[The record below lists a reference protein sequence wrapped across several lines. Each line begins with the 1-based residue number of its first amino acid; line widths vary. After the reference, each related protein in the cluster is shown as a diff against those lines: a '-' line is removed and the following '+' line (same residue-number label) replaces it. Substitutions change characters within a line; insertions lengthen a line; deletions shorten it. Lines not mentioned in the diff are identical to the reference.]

1 MMSRTAILIA
11 ALFGTAAA
19 FSPSALPMGLRQ
31 RAATSKISGY
41 QSILHTLPH
50 GTTPP
55 VLQMFRK

>member
-11 ALFGTAAA
+11 VLFGTAAA

-41 QSILHTLPH
+41 QNPF
-50 GTTPP
+50 GTPAA
-55 VLQMFRK
+55 VA